1 MPPVR
6 RQPRY
11 QQLTPFE
18 RGRIVGL
25 REGGMSVREIA
36 ARVNRGVATVLRCIR
51 AWEEEGREHRARG
64 SGRPRG
70 TTARQDRYLHFLAFR
85 DRHVS
90 TRRIGDQWYAAEGRP
105 VTMATVY
112 RRIRSFGLHSYRPHL
127 VLPLTPQQRQHR
139 LDWCR
144 ARENWDLEWNSVVFS
159 DESRFCLGMHDG
171 RQRVRRVR
179 GERRNVA
186 FSVERPVARTVGVM
200 IWGAIAYGSRSPLL
214 FIEGSMTAQR
224 YVQEVLEP
232 VAVPY
237 VQTIENASFQ
247 QDNATPHSARFT
259 LRYLEEVQV
268 QVLPWPPRSP
278 DLSPIE
284 HIWDSIGRRVTN
296 LPQPPQTLADLRRE
310 ILTAWEALPQDEINH
325 LIRSMPRR
333 VAECIHARGGPT
345 HY

>member
-1 MPPVR
+1 MELYNGSDNNTAMDRQKRRDGKLTKTANLPIFHLTTEEKVQFAQGCVNESKAVNIHYMPPVR

-36 ARVNRGVATVLRCIR
+36 ARVNRGVAT
-51 AWEEEGREHRARG
+51 EGREHRARG

-90 TRRIGDQWYAAEGRP
+90 TRRIGDQWYAAEGRS

-112 RRIRSFGLHSYRPHL
+112 RRIRSFGFHSYRPHL

-186 FSVERPVARTVGVM
+186 FSVERPVARTRCM
-200 IWGAIAYGSRSPLL
+200 GAHVPATLTDFYHVSQLGNLPL
-214 FIEGSMTAQR
+214 
-224 YVQEVLEP
+224 
-232 VAVPY
+232 
-237 VQTIENASFQ
+237 
-247 QDNATPHSARFT
+247 DNALTLILKT
-259 LRYLEEVQV
+259 LR
-268 QVLPWPPRSP
+268 
-278 DLSPIE
+278 
-284 HIWDSIGRRVTN
+284 
-296 LPQPPQTLADLRRE
+296 QTVERLL
-310 ILTAWEALPQDEINH
+310 
-325 LIRSMPRR
+325 
-333 VAECIHARGGPT
+333 
-345 HY
+345 